1 MIYLNFKLLLVF
13 SLLLNSLSTLASE
26 NTTIA
31 KVASVSGSI
40 NLDQEYALYISD
52 LFNKEQGEVYP
63 LVANGSFIAEM
74 ELTEPTWFE
83 VSFIPIK
90 KDRQLGATFPLFL
103 KPGDKL
109 KLNLTYDKQNYL
121 TVLPSSSRSENNA
134 FIAYAS
140 FSNQTMRDLFNIR
153 DNKEAY
159 QNAVES
165 YLSEAQSLSKQYNF
179 KNKDMIKY
187 LTVWSYNN
195 YLAVATTSRQVTIPE
210 DRLKA
215 IPSIMDS
222 KYTLSFWNGVANVNN
237 YVNAILEN
245 LNDPLERISLKID
258 KIKEL
263 FKTPELISSTLQNDL
278 ERYVSSYKIVNK
290 EVFNI
295 DIARLESLLSKVD
308 DEELQKRILN
318 NFKNLHYTSLG
329 SDIPVI
335 KFKDAAGNEVSLEQ
349 FQGKYIYI
357 DLWASW
363 CVPCIKEIPYLQ
375 ELEKLYKDKNLVFV
389 SISLDSDKNAW
400 RNKMNELSLH
410 GHQWELGE
418 SNYDKL
424 MNVTG
429 IPHFILYGPDGK
441 LIQYKAP
448 RPSSNQIKT
457 LFNKI

>member
-1 MIYLNFKLLLVF
+1 
-13 SLLLNSLSTLASE
+13 
-26 NTTIA
+26 
-31 KVASVSGSI
+31 
-40 NLDQEYALYISD
+40 
-52 LFNKEQGEVYP
+52 
-63 LVANGSFIAEM
+63 
-74 ELTEPTWFE
+74 
-83 VSFIPIK
+83 
-90 KDRQLGATFPLFL
+90 
-103 KPGDKL
+103 
-109 KLNLTYDKQNYL
+109 
-121 TVLPSSSRSENNA
+121 
-134 FIAYAS
+134 
-140 FSNQTMRDLFNIR
+140 
-153 DNKEAY
+153 
-159 QNAVES
+159 
-165 YLSEAQSLSKQYNF
+165 
-179 KNKDMIKY
+179 
-187 LTVWSYNN
+187 
-195 YLAVATTSRQVTIPE
+195 
-210 DRLKA
+210 
-215 IPSIMDS
+215 
-222 KYTLSFWNGVANVNN
+222 
-237 YVNAILEN
+237 
-245 LNDPLERISLKID
+245 
-258 KIKEL
+258 
-263 FKTPELISSTLQNDL
+263 SSTLQNDL

-448 RPSSNQIKT
+448 RPSSNQIKS